1 MTNQQY
7 ISISKLL
14 EQNNPELFEQYKS
27 QLSIEIDV
35 EVLFNNFCE
44 TIGRFPVNIVGKP
57 YNREANKN
65 KALFVGVLIT
75 ELKTEKIPHGM
86 KKKLAILLGIDAK
99 KIGGFLSNTTLFLSI
114 YCDFKNEVCEIC
126 TKIKKH
132 NESVQVKQLTG

>member
-7 ISISKLL
+7 ISIAKLL

-65 KALFVGVLIT
+65 KALFVGLLIT
-75 ELKTEKIPHGM
+75 ELKTEKLPRGM
-86 KKKLAILLGIDAK
+86 KKELAVTLGIDPR
-99 KIGGFLSNTTLFLSI
+99 KINGFVLNVSLFLSI
-114 YCDFKNEVCEIC
+114 YSDFKTEVEEISN
-126 TKIKKH
+126 KIRIDLKP
-132 NESVQVKQLTG
+132 QI

>member
-7 ISISKLL
+7 ISIAKLL

-75 ELKTEKIPHGM
+75 ELKTEKLPRGM
-86 KKKLAILLGIDAK
+86 KKQLAVTLGIDPR
-99 KIGGFLSNTTLFLSI
+99 KINGFVLNVSLFLSI
-114 YCDFKNEVCEIC
+114 YNDFKTEVEDISN
-126 TKIKKH
+126 KIRIDLEH
-132 NESVQVKQLTG
+132 QI